1 MWNFLEV
8 FLIILSLFANLK
20 LSSAFAVI
28 YMFLS
33 YEIFDQQLKITF
45 RKSLALIK
53 KSTFPP
59 FLLTRPLKTQKVQV
73 PPYAKI
79 EIFSGTPPCRKGRM
93 WRTLRF
99 IW

>member
-28 YMFLS
+28 YIFLS

-45 RKSLALIK
+45 RKSLALMI
-53 KSTFPP
+53 KSTVPP
-59 FLLTRPLKTQKVQV
+59 FLLTPPLKTQKVQV
-73 PPYAKI
+73 PPFTKI
-79 EIFSGTPPCRKGRM
+79 EIFSGAPSCRKGRM